1 MNHNK
6 ELIELSK
13 RLGLEVSKL
22 KEIEKI
28 CRENFY
34 KNNTR
39 SIEVYFKDLVKDQ
52 FGNYVREE
60 GGKLYKVYFPLDI
73 KCRHLCD
80 NTKDEIMDDPN

>member
-13 RLGLEVSKL
+13 RLDLPVQKL
-22 KEIEKI
+22 KSIECI
-28 CRENFY
+28 CREHFY
-34 KNNTR
+34 HENTK

-52 FGNYVREE
+52 FGKYVRED

-80 NTKDEIMDDPN
+80 NTKNEIMDDPN